1 MTHRALPA
9 SVEAEQALLGALL
22 LNNDVADRLHGI
34 EERP

>member
-1 MTHRALPA
+1 MSARPLPA

-22 LNNDVADRLHGI
+22 LNNDVADRLDGI